1 MKREPKF
8 FRFQAKKG
16 DYKFPPAW
24 VCAYDLEDAKKMI
37 KDMGYKE
44 IIFLKEDTS
53 ERNVKSTRT

>member
-1 MKREPKF
+1 MKDTKF

-24 VCAYDLEDAKKMI
+24 VCAYDIEDAKKMI

-53 ERNVKSTRT
+53 ERDSKSTRT